1 LDYAYERED
10 DGFMRCGIP
19 KKSREL
25 FPALRELHNGT
36 GMEMER
42 MGNGQWKYE
51 ERLALGVSM
60 MGAFL
65 GCFYFFRGLLVLPA
79 FAVAYF
85 AFACRWSIVG
95 W

>member
-1 LDYAYERED
+1 VWNTQKE
-10 DGFMRCGIP
+10 
-19 KKSREL
+19 SRVVSC
-25 FPALRELHNGT
+25 LRELHNGT
-36 GMEMER
+36 GMETER
-42 MGNGQWKYE
+42 MRNGQWKYE
-51 ERLALGVSM
+51 ERLALGDSM
-60 MGAFL
+60 KGAFL